1 MRPSYRHAS
10 LLKALRSLAM
20 RGFRASPGGKMAR
33 LKPETYYLP
42 APKQGDFGPPNG
54 ARSINITLFNLS
66 TLFLL
71 RSTLQIE

>member
-42 APKQGDFGPPNG
+42 APKRTALPFL
-54 ARSINITLFNLS
+54 A
-66 TLFLL
+66 LFLAAS
-71 RSTLQIE
+71 RISTTIMLFSREESA

>member
-1 MRPSYRHAS
+1 MRPSYRYAS

-42 APKQGDFGPPNG
+42 APYRK
-54 ARSINITLFNLS
+54 SS
-66 TLFLL
+66 T
-71 RSTLQIE
+71 